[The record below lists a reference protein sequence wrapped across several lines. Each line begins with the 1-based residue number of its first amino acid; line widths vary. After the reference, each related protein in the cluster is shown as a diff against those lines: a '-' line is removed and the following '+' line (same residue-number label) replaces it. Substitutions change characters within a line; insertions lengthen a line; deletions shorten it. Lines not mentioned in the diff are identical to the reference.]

1 MAAEA
6 KKGAEPAASDA
17 SKARPGPPAPPQPAG
32 AARSR
37 PQPPTNA
44 GKWNLFQIG
53 EGPLANDP
61 LYQVES
67 GSIALIFFS
76 VLVLAGAVVVS
87 ILLATGMDDL
97 DAAGL
102 AKAANCGTLS
112 HQDYETATLLC
123 ENATGSDGMG
133 SDEYTDACKDAI
145 PHYWSEAAGCV
156 MFPGAP
162 LPASCASASY
172 S

>member
-1 MAAEA
+1 M
-6 KKGAEPAASDA
+6 
-17 SKARPGPPAPPQPAG
+17 
-32 AARSR
+32 
-37 PQPPTNA
+37 
-44 GKWNLFQIG
+44 QIG
-53 EGPLANDP
+53 EGPLKDHP
-61 LYQVES
+61 DYQVES
-67 GSIALIFFS
+67 GSILLIAFS